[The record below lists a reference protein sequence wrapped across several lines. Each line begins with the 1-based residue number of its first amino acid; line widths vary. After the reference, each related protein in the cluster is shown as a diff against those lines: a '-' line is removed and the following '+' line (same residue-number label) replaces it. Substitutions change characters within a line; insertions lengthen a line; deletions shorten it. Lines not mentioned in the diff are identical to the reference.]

1 MENSVFVNKLIKG
14 TKDGN
19 MKWQLA
25 KPDPLYDDHQPYFL
39 QKGDK
44 KLVLEKYDTTGYD
57 GFGDEVVHT
66 NCVIS
71 ICDNENR
78 TLGQIYE
85 DDLPKSS
92 DLMRLYRL
100 AERQVNNVDL
110 IMEDF
115 VAGVGGIEF

>member
-1 MENSVFVNKLIKG
+1 M
-14 TKDGN
+14 
-19 MKWQLA
+19 
-25 KPDPLYDDHQPYFL
+25 
-39 QKGDK
+39 
-44 KLVLEKYDTTGYD
+44 
-57 GFGDEVVHT
+57 
-66 NCVIS
+66 
-71 ICDNENR
+71 
-78 TLGQIYE
+78 GQIYE